1 MKTAIA
7 RYLARSN
14 ASSPDYIEV
23 KDSKSV
29 VKFCT
34 RQLSNP
40 SSKNGIKERIFTDI
54 RSEVFLLRKEEALS
68 KVKTLAGISTKY
80 QYVCEVMATLKSIQ
94 IDKLMLDGW
103 NS

>member
-14 ASSPDYIEV
+14 SSAQDYIEV
-23 KDSKSV
+23 KDSRSV

-40 SSKNGIKERIFTDI
+40 TSKNGIQERIFTDI
-54 RSEVFLLRKEEALS
+54 RPEVFLLRKDQALS
-68 KVKTLAGISTKY
+68 KVKTLAGISTKN
-80 QYVCEVMATLKSIQ
+80 QYVCEVITNLKSI
-94 IDKLMLDGW
+94 
-103 NS
+103 

>member
-14 ASSPDYIEV
+14 SSSPDYIEV

-29 VKFCT
+29 VRFCT

-40 SSKNGIKERIFTDI
+40 SSKTGIQERIFTDI
-54 RSEVFLLRKEEALS
+54 KPEVFLLRKEQASS

-80 QYVCEVMATLKSIQ
+80 QYVCEVIKT
-94 IDKLMLDGW
+94 
-103 NS
+103 

>member
-14 ASSPDYIEV
+14 SSSQGYIEV

-40 SSKNGIKERIFTDI
+40 SSKNGIQERIFTDI
-54 RSEVFLLRKEEALS
+54 RPEVFTLRKEQALS

-80 QYVCEVMATLKSIQ
+80 QYVCEVITDLKT
-94 IDKLMLDGW
+94 M
-103 NS
+103 